1 MGEQTENLP
10 MESVHITGLGFITS
24 IGHDRAT
31 VARSLKELRSGVVSW
46 DPLPGSTLPV
56 KVAGTLKGFDLSAA
70 DPSGWTF
77 PEGCAIDRQTL
88 RSLPPHGACGVLA
101 VDQALAAAGLVSDDL
116 SDGRTG
122 LACASGGSPQVM
134 HQRLAAMEHTGWQR
148 GHPWGVIASVA
159 GTLNFNLAAHFGIR
173 GACCGFVSACASSAH
188 ALGYAAD
195 AIRLGRQ
202 DRMIV
207 VGAED
212 LNVPMLLPFHAMG
225 AVSLE
230 ADPARAS
237 CPFDAGRSGFT
248 GTGGAAVLILES
260 GRTAARRGAPCLARL
275 VGWGEA
281 ADGFSVAAPHP
292 QGDGLARAMSHALT
306 DARINPDQVGWVNA
320 HATSTPA
327 GDRAEALALHRV
339 FGHHRPVISST
350 KALTGH
356 GLSLAGAMEAAF
368 SVLALQEGF
377 IPGQANLVTV
387 LAEGAGLNIPRETRE
402 TSPGFV
408 ASNASGFGGANVCL
422 ILAHA

>member
-1 MGEQTENLP
+1 
-10 MESVHITGLGFITS
+10 ME
-24 IGHDRAT
+24 R
-31 VARSLKELRSGVVSW
+31 
-46 DPLPGSTLPV
+46 
-56 KVAGTLKGFDLSAA
+56 
-70 DPSGWTF
+70 
-77 PEGCAIDRQTL
+77 
-88 RSLPPHGACGVLA
+88 
-101 VDQALAAAGLVSDDL
+101 
-116 SDGRTG
+116 
-122 LACASGGSPQVM
+122 
-134 HQRLAAMEHTGWQR
+134 TGWQR
-148 GHPWGVIASVA
+148 GHPLGVIASVA
-159 GTLNFNLAAHFGIR
+159 GTLNFNLAAHLGIR

-212 LNVPMLLPFHAMG
+212 LNVAMLLPFHAMG

-237 CPFDAGRSGFT
+237 CPFDACRSGFT

-260 GRTAARRGAPCLARL
+260 GRTASRLGSPRLARL
-275 VGWGEA
+275 AGWGEA
-281 ADGFSVAAPHP
+281 ADGLSVAAPHP
-292 QGDGLARAMSHALT
+292 QGDGLARAMKLALT
-306 DARINPDQVGWVNA
+306 DAGINADEVGWVNA

-327 GDRAEALALHRV
+327 GDRAEALALQRV
-339 FGHHRPVISST
+339 FGHHRPAVSST

-387 LAEGAGLNIPRETRE
+387 LAEGVGLDIPRETRDLR
-402 TSPGFV
+402 PQIV

-422 ILAHA
+422 ILTHD

>member
-1 MGEQTENLP
+1 
-10 MESVHITGLGFITS
+10 
-24 IGHDRAT
+24 
-31 VARSLKELRSGVVSW
+31 
-46 DPLPGSTLPV
+46 
-56 KVAGTLKGFDLSAA
+56 
-70 DPSGWTF
+70 
-77 PEGCAIDRQTL
+77 
-88 RSLPPHGACGVLA
+88 
-101 VDQALAAAGLVSDDL
+101 
-116 SDGRTG
+116 
-122 LACASGGSPQVM
+122 M
-134 HQRLAAMEHTGWQR
+134 HQRLAAMERTGWQR
-148 GHPWGVIASVA
+148 GHPLGVIASVA

-306 DARINPDQVGWVNA
+306 DAGINPDQVGWVNA
-320 HATSTPA
+320 HATSTPT